1 MFRVSSLCVILI
13 MIISVTSGCRYI
25 TKDYINNNINDNN
38 LQMEG
43 VEKKEINLIIDQMS
57 KMTLDEKIG
66 QMIMVSIEGYSINDN
81 TKKLIESYKVGGIIV
96 LGENVQKSRQLLHL
110 LNSIK
115 QENSINRIPLFLS
128 VDEEGGR
135 VTRMPKEFI
144 GLPSNKTIGKINN
157 KDFSYRIGRTIGS
170 EIKAFGYN
178 MVFAPVLD
186 VNSNPNNPVIGDR
199 SFGSNSSLVK
209 ELGIETMRGIQLE
222 NIIPVIK
229 HFPGHGDT
237 AVDSHKG
244 LPIVNNDL
252 QRLESLELI
261 PFAEAVK
268 NKKADVVMIAHILL
282 PKLDKENPSSMSK
295 TIITDILRTNLKFE
309 GIVITDDMSMGA
321 IVKNYNIGEA
331 AVKSVN
337 AGTDIV
343 LVCRGYDSKIE
354 VINAMKSAVL
364 MGEIAESRMNESVY
378 RILRVKKKYKLK
390 DDIINFVD
398 VDKINSKINT
408 LLN

>member
-1 MFRVSSLCVILI
+1 MFRINSLFVILI
-13 MIISVTSGCRYI
+13 MILSVTSGCRYI
-25 TKDYINNNINDNN
+25 TKDYINNNVNDNN
-38 LQMEG
+38 SDME
-43 VEKKEINLIIDQMS
+43 VIEKKAISQIIDQMS
-57 KMTLDEKIG
+57 KMILDEKIG
-66 QMIMVSIEGYSINDN
+66 QMIMASIEGYSINDN

-96 LGENVQKSRQLLHL
+96 LGGNIQESKQLLHL

-115 QENSINRIPLFLS
+115 QENSINKIPIFLS

-144 GLPSNKTIGKINN
+144 RLPSNKTIGEINN
-157 KDFSYRIGRTIGS
+157 KDFSYRIGNTIGS

-186 VNSNPNNPVIGDR
+186 INSNPNNPVIGDR
-199 SFGSNSSLVK
+199 SFGSNSSLVT
-209 ELGIETMRGIQLE
+209 ELGIETMRGIQSE
-222 NIIPVIK
+222 NIISVIK

-237 AVDSHKG
+237 DLDSHKG

-261 PFAEAVK
+261 PFTEAIK
-268 NKKADVVMIAHILL
+268 NKEADVVMIAHILL
-282 PKLDKENPSSMSK
+282 PKIDKQNPSSMSK
-295 TIITDILRTNLKFE
+295 TIITDILRTNLKFD

-321 IVKNYNIGEA
+321 IIKKYNIGES

-343 LVCRGYDSKIE
+343 LVCGGYDSKIE
-354 VINAMKSAVL
+354 VIEALKSAVL
-364 MGEIAESRMNESVY
+364 KGEISESRMNESVY
-378 RILRVKKKYKLK
+378 RILKVKRKYKLK

-398 VDKINSKINT
+398 VGKINSKINK